1 MKVKNNTLIHGNNF
15 LYDFIGVSP
24 RCEGILAL
32 PLLQCSV
39 FFKFAG
45 TALLMSHQ
53 SI

>member
-1 MKVKNNTLIHGNNF
+1 MKVKNYTLTHGNNF

-24 RCEGILAL
+24 RCEGICYNV
-32 PLLQCSV
+32 Q